1 MRLIRRYG
9 LFGLAAAAMVLIVVV
24 PLAIVVVQGF
34 ISAQRGSWD
43 FTLDHVTL
51 VATRWPYWAAL
62 LNTLAV
68 GLGATTF
75 ACAAGIPMAWLFART
90 NLPGKGLLE
99 KLATIPIFI
108 PPFVGAVAWIL
119 LAAPRIGAF
128 NYPFRALMGLEPLN
142 VYTLTGISWVI
153 GIYLAPYVMM
163 IVAAALRSMDPS
175 LEEAAQVSGLNRL
188 RTAVTVTLPL
198 VAPAILSGAVL
209 AFIITIGLF
218 GTPVVIGW
226 ARQLYFITSRIY
238 LASQEVPPAFGV
250 MAVLAIYLILLSLLA
265 TMLQRWLI
273 KGRSFVTVSG
283 KGFRARPILLGRVRW
298 LAAGFVWLYCFFTII
313 APVIVL
319 VGAAFSTFTWSGRFT
334 SENFEYLWTSRDV
347 RITLQN
353 SLLIALIAA
362 TASTFIGIVISWT
375 TQRTTL
381 PYRQILEYLA
391 VLPVSVPGIAFGVG
405 VALFWLRMPI
415 AIYGTIWIIVL
426 AFIGRFTG
434 YAVRSISSSIV
445 QVHPELEESARIAG
459 YGWIRTFIHITLP
472 LIRPSIVAS
481 WMLLFSI
488 FITELSMV
496 ILLYTANTRT
506 FSVLSF
512 EVWNAGNFSQVAS
525 LSLLQLVV
533 GVVVLQAVQLLWPQR
548 NVHG

>member
-51 VATRWPYWAAL
+51 VVTRWPYWAAL
-62 LNTLAV
+62 LNTLV
-68 GLGATTF
+68 IGLGATTF

-175 LEEAAQVSGLNRL
+175 LEEAAQVSGLSRL

-375 TQRTTL
+375 TQRSTL

>member
-1 MRLIRRYG
+1 MKAIRRYG
-9 LFGLAAAAMVLIVVV
+9 VFGVAAAALIFVVVV
-24 PLAIVVVQGF
+24 PLAIVLIQGF
-34 ISAQRGSWD
+34 VAYERDTWH
-43 FTLDHVTL
+43 FTLSHL
-51 VATRWPYWAAL
+51 ATVLGRRPYWLAL
-62 LNTLAV
+62 LNTMII
-68 GLGATTF
+68 GLGATTI
-75 ACAAGIPMAWLFART
+75 ACTVGVPLAWLFART

-119 LAAPRIGAF
+119 LAAPRIGTF
-128 NYPFRALMGLEPLN
+128 NTPFRLAVGAEPFN
-142 VYTLTGISWVI
+142 VYTLTGIAWVV

-175 LEEAAQVSGLNRL
+175 LEEAAQVSGLSRL
-188 RTAVTVTLPL
+188 RTATTVTLPL

-209 AFIITIGLF
+209 AFVITIGLF

-238 LASQEVPPAFGV
+238 LASQEVPPALGV
-250 MAVLAIYLILLSLLA
+250 MAILALYLILLSLLA
-265 TMLQRWLI
+265 TMLQRWLL

-283 KGFRARPILLGRVRW
+283 KGFRTRPIVLGRSRY

-313 APVIVL
+313 APILVL
-319 VGAAFSTFTWSGRFT
+319 IAAAFSTYTWSGRLT
-334 SENFEYLWTSRDV
+334 MTNFEYLWSSPDV
-347 RITLQN
+347 RETLQN
-353 SLLIALIAA
+353 SLLIALLAASIA
-362 TASTFIGIVISWT
+362 TVIGIAISWT
-375 TQRTTL
+375 TQRTRI
-381 PYRQILEYLA
+381 PYRQVLEYLA
-391 VLPVSVPGIAFGVG
+391 VLPVAVPGIAFGVG
-405 VALFWLRMPI
+405 VALFWMRMPV
-415 AIYGTIWIIVL
+415 AVYGTLWIIVL
-426 AFIGRFTG
+426 AFIGRFSG

-459 YGWIRTFIHITLP
+459 YGWIRTFTRITLP

-496 ILLYTANTRT
+496 ILLYTAETRT

-512 EVWNAGNFSQVAS
+512 EIWNVGNFSQVAS
-525 LSLLQLVV
+525 LSLLQLVI
-533 GVVVLQAVQLLWPQR
+533 GVTVLQTVQMLWPQR
-548 NVHG
+548 NVHA

>member
-1 MRLIRRYG
+1 MKHIRRYG
-9 LFGLAAAAMVLIVVV
+9 IFAVAAAALFFIVVV
-24 PLAIVVVQGF
+24 PLAIVIIQGF
-34 ISAQRGSWD
+34 VQYEGGSWS
-43 FTLDHVTL
+43 FSSAHLQL
-51 VATRWPYWAAL
+51 VLGRWPYWIAL
-62 LNTLAV
+62 LNTLAI
-68 GLGATTF
+68 GLGATAV
-75 ACAAGIPMAWLFART
+75 ACGAGVPMAWLFART
-90 NLPGKGLLE
+90 NVPGKGFLE

-119 LAAPRIGAF
+119 LAAPRIGVF
-128 NYPFRALMGLEPLN
+128 NLPFRALFNAEPLS
-142 VYTLTGISWVI
+142 VYTLTGIAWVI

-175 LEEAAQVSGLNRL
+175 LEEAAQVSGLSRT

-209 AFIITIGLF
+209 AFVITIGLF

-250 MAVLAIYLILLSLLA
+250 MAVLSVYLIILSMLA
-265 TMLQRWLI
+265 TMLQRWLL
-273 KGRSFVTVSG
+273 KGRSYITVSG
-283 KGFRARPILLGRVRW
+283 KGFRTREIQLGRTRYV
-298 LAAGFVWLYCFFTII
+298 AAGFVWLYCFFTII
-313 APVIVL
+313 APIMVL
-319 VGAAFSTFTWSGRFT
+319 VAAAFSTFTWSGRFT
-334 SENFEYLWTSRDV
+334 TENFVYLWTSEDV
-347 RITLQN
+347 RATLWN
-353 SLLIALIAA
+353 SLVIALVAA
-362 TASTFIGIVISWT
+362 TLATIIGIIISWT
-375 TQRTTL
+375 TQRTTI
-381 PYRQILEYLA
+381 PHRQVLEYLA

-415 AIYGTIWIIVL
+415 AVYGTIWIIVL
-426 AFIGRFTG
+426 AFIGRFSG
-434 YAVRSISSSIV
+434 YAVRSISASIV

-459 YGWIRTFIHITLP
+459 YGWLRTFTRITLP

-496 ILLYTANTRT
+496 ILLYTAETRT

-512 EVWNAGNFSQVAS
+512 EVWNVGNFSQVAS
-525 LSLLQLVV
+525 LSLLQLVI
-533 GVVVLQAVQLLWPQR
+533 GVVVLQTVQFIWPQR

>member
-1 MRLIRRYG
+1 MRIIRRYG

-51 VATRWPYWAAL
+51 VVTRWPYWAAL
-62 LNTLAV
+62 LNTLV
-68 GLGATTF
+68 IGLGATAF

-175 LEEAAQVSGLNRL
+175 LEEAAQVSGLSRL

-334 SENFEYLWTSRDV
+334 SENFEYLWASRDV
-347 RITLQN
+347 RVTLQN

-362 TASTFIGIVISWT
+362 TASTIIGIVISWT

-533 GVVVLQAVQLLWPQR
+533 GVVVLQTVQLLWPQR

>member
-51 VATRWPYWAAL
+51 VVTRWPYWAAL
-62 LNTLAV
+62 LNTLAI

-175 LEEAAQVSGLNRL
+175 LEEAAQVSGLSRL

-334 SENFEYLWTSRDV
+334 SENFEYLWASRDV
-347 RITLQN
+347 RVTLQN

-362 TASTFIGIVISWT
+362 TASTIIGIVISWT

-434 YAVRSISSSIV
+434 YASTS
-445 QVHPELEESARIAG
+445 PC
-459 YGWIRTFIHITLP
+459 P
-472 LIRPSIVAS
+472 
-481 WMLLFSI
+481 
-488 FITELSMV
+488 
-496 ILLYTANTRT
+496 
-506 FSVLSF
+506 
-512 EVWNAGNFSQVAS
+512 
-525 LSLLQLVV
+525 
-533 GVVVLQAVQLLWPQR
+533 
-548 NVHG
+548 